1 MASAEDH
8 TTSSPTPSGNGTSHR
23 GFGSSNPWS
32 VLRHRNYRLFFYG
45 QSISVIGTWMTRVAT
60 AWLVYRLTK
69 SPLLLGTVTFAGQI
83 PTFLVSPIAG
93 VWVDRLNRH
102 QVLIWTQVISAVQSF
117 LLASFTFTGQIN
129 IPWIIALNVLQGVI
143 NAFDIPARQS
153 FVVQMVEDRADLG
166 KGIAI
171 NSSMATTARL
181 IGPSIAGLLIAATGE
196 GWCFFLDGVSYIAVI
211 ASLLAMRI
219 TKPQAPVKQ
228 SSTFAALR
236 EGWEYVSGFLPI
248 RTILTLFSLNSL
260 MGYPFVVLMPIFAV
274 QVLHGGPHTLGFL
287 MGGVGLGALTAA
299 LSLASRESVRG
310 LLTNLPVWA
319 SVFGAGLIVFG
330 LSHTFWLSF
339 VAVYFA
345 GLGMMSGMA
354 SSNTILQTLVSEDK
368 RGRVMSYY
376 TMGFVGMTPFGAL
389 LAGTVAHMIPTTP
402 LWFAPGTPLSGT
414 QWTIMMNGVLVILGA
429 AWFFT
434 RLPAIRKV
442 VRPIYREMGILPP
455 RPEMAAP
462 QIES

>member
-1 MASAEDH
+1 
-8 TTSSPTPSGNGTSHR
+8 
-23 GFGSSNPWS
+23 

-102 QVLIWTQVISAVQSF
+102 QVLIWTQAISCVQSF
-117 LLASFTFTGQIN
+117 LLAAFTFTGQIN
-129 IPWIIALNVLQGVI
+129 IPWIIALNILQGVV

-153 FVVQMVEDRADLG
+153 FVVQMVEDKADLG

-219 TKPQAPVKQ
+219 TVPQAPIKQ
-228 SSTFAALR
+228 TSTFVALR
-236 EGWEYVSGFLPI
+236 EGWEYVTGFLPI

-260 MGYPFVVLMPIFAV
+260 MGYPYVVLMPIFAV

-319 SVFGAGLIVFG
+319 SIFGAGLIVFG

-339 VAVYFA
+339 IAVYFA

-389 LAGTVAHMIPTTP
+389 LAGTVAHIIPATP
-402 LWFAPGTPLSGT
+402 LWFARGTPLSGT
-414 QWTIMMNGVLVILGA
+414 QWTIMMNGVVVILGA
-429 AWFFT
+429 VWFFT

-455 RPEMAAP
+455 RQELAAP